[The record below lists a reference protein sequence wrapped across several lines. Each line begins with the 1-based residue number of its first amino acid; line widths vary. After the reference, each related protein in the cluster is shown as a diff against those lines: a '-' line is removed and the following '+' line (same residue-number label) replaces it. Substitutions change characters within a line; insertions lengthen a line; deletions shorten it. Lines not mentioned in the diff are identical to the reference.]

1 MLEGNASA
9 AHKPAGLQPG
19 LVVGGRFEVMERV
32 REGAIAVTWSAR
44 DQQSERKIELRLMRP
59 GLVPKAAT
67 AEFREACRIAAS
79 LSHRSIARLFGVGQT
94 PAGEQFLAGEW
105 TEGRSLTTF
114 IADRTEDGEPL
125 SLRGAYN
132 VVAHVCSAL
141 LYAHDRGTVHG
152 TLRPG
157 AVIVTRGGRVKL
169 RDMGIGVVLL
179 QSVGPEVFK
188 DADHASLAPEVKRGE
203 LATAQSDVFGLGAI
217 LYLLLTTR
225 LPSDEFVPPSQVRED
240 VPPEV
245 DEILRKCL
253 APEPSQRYESPEDV
267 RAALLP
273 HLTEANSMPPPKN
286 APAISFDVNLASVLP
301 PAEMKIP
308 SAHSPPPP
316 PSPQLDEQ
324 LKKLSSDPKQRWMV
338 TKDKMDHG
346 PFNAR
351 ELIERVNI
359 GGFEGT
365 DPTFNTE
372 TGDRRPLKE
381 WSEFREFVLAREHQ
395 NRLREEQAARQRARS
410 SERRSSFA
418 VWTLG
423 AAVVLALLLGVG
435 SFLLSRG
442 SGAREAAST
451 ELDDLYEHGEVPL
464 GEAGI
469 LRDRPGKKRKRR
481 ASSSGATQ
489 GQNGFSSYEDAM
501 NEAVELGD
509 ATQAGSESTL
519 TGKQVA
525 SVMNK
530 QLNRIY
536 RRCVPAEAKL
546 NPSMKSVSVDLA
558 IAGDGGVLGT
568 SVSPGSPAFQSCMSQ
583 EIRSVRFPSFG
594 APRMGAR
601 YRFEVD

>member
-19 LVVGGRFEVMERV
+19 LVLGGRFEVMERV
-32 REGAIAVTWSAR
+32 REDAIAVTWSAQ
-44 DQQSERKIELRLMRP
+44 DQQSQRKIELRLMRP
-59 GLVPKAAT
+59 GLLPQAAT
-67 AEFREACRIAAS
+67 GEFREACRIAAS
-79 LSHRSIARLFGVGQT
+79 LSHRGIARLFGVGRT
-94 PAGEQFLAGEW
+94 PSGEQFLAGEW
-105 TEGRSLTTF
+105 TEGRPLNTF
-114 IADRTEDGEPL
+114 IADRTENGEPL

-141 LYAHDRGTVHG
+141 LYAQDQTVHG

-169 RDMGIGVVLL
+169 RDMATGLVLL

-225 LPSDEFVPPSQVRED
+225 LPSDELVPPSQVRDD
-240 VPPEV
+240 VPAEV
-245 DEILRKCL
+245 DEIVRKCL
-253 APEPSQRYESPEDV
+253 APEPSARYESPEDV

-273 HLTEANSMPPPKN
+273 HLTQANSMPPPKHT
-286 APAISFDVNLASVLP
+286 PAISFDIDLASVLP

-308 SAHSPPPP
+308 SVQPPPPP

-359 GGFEGT
+359 GGFEGA
-365 DPTFNTE
+365 DPTMNTD
-372 TGDRRPLKE
+372 TGDRKPLKE

-395 NRLREEQAARQRARS
+395 DRLLEEQAARHRARS

-418 VWTLG
+418 VWTLTAG
-423 AAVVLALLLGVG
+423 LIAVLLLGVG
-435 SFLLSRG
+435 TFLISRG

-469 LRDRPGKKRKRR
+469 LPDRPNKRRKRR
-481 ASSSGATQ
+481 ASGSAASE
-489 GQNGFSSYEDAM
+489 GQNGLSSYEDAM
-501 NEAVELGD
+501 NEALELGD
-509 ATQAGSESTL
+509 ASQGGGESTL
-519 TGKQVA
+519 SGKQVA

-530 QLNRIY
+530 HLNRIY
-536 RRCVPAEAKL
+536 RRCVPAEASL

-558 IAGDGGVLGT
+558 IAGDGRVLGS
-568 SVSPGSPAFQSCMSQ
+568 SVSPGSTAFQSCMSQ
-583 EIRSVRFPSFG
+583 AIASVRFPSFE

-601 YRFEVD
+601 YRFKVD